1 MVIPDDN
8 RGENK
13 DYTEKTYCVYYRLEG
28 YVLVDAYNKE
38 DAEERFH
45 ELGYEELA
53 ENIENIEV
61 EAIQSDSPEGADD

>member
-28 YVLVDAYNKE
+28 YVLVDAYDKE

-45 ELGYEELA
+45 ELG
-53 ENIENIEV
+53 
-61 EAIQSDSPEGADD
+61 